1 MLNHS
6 AEPNCE
12 ITFDDMGNCQ
22 VTAMYDIQP
31 GTPLTISYGDPT
43 NPTPIFAQYGFLP
56 ADCTTLFCKAVHL
69 ERYIKDL
76 GIDYKD
82 LLIQVESGEIAPKV
96 RRELVCQ
103 IYLSV
108 LFVYTLNPIVS
119 SLNHFASSLCLF
131 YSIHLVKQI
140 NTNNRSGISSC
151 TKSCKTMTPEP
162 PNNSTLPLKPT
173 TRAPSSN
180 TTINTSNTHS
190 IH

>member
-1 MLNHS
+1 MADMLNHS

-76 GIDYKD
+76 GIEYKD

-96 RRELVCQ
+96 RREHACP
-103 IYLSV
+103 IYLSFFER
-108 LFVYTLNPIVS
+108 LYASLLSHTLN
-119 SLNHFASSLCLF
+119 
-131 YSIHLVKQI
+131 
-140 NTNNRSGISSC
+140 
-151 TKSCKTMTPEP
+151 
-162 PNNSTLPLKPT
+162 
-173 TRAPSSN
+173 SN
-180 TTINTSNTHS
+180 
-190 IH
+190 

>member
-1 MLNHS
+1 MADMLNHS

-76 GIDYKD
+76 GIEYKD

-96 RRELVCQ
+96 RKRTCLMHPLVRR
-103 IYLSV
+103 IYRS
-108 LFVYTLNPIVS
+108 VS
-119 SLNHFASSLCLF
+119 SP
-131 YSIHLVKQI
+131 HLEF
-140 NTNNRSGISSC
+140 N
-151 TKSCKTMTPEP
+151 
-162 PNNSTLPLKPT
+162 
-173 TRAPSSN
+173 
-180 TTINTSNTHS
+180 
-190 IH
+190 